1 MKQKHFIDANKAV
14 TGLVVLLM
22 MAVYKQW
29 NNPTAWIYLALH
41 GSYGLFWVTKSQ
53 IFPDKQWEQ
62 PAPFWYG
69 LVIYFGLATYWVAPF
84 LINSGG
90 VEAPAWFL
98 GLCVALYSGGVFLH
112 FAADMQKHIS
122 LQLRPNRLITGG
134 LWARVRNPNYLGELM
149 IYLSFALLA
158 VHWLPLV
165 ILAAWVLVIWL
176 PNMIKKDRSLRRY
189 PEFGEYKKRTKMLIP
204 WLF

>member
-29 NNPTAWIYLALH
+29 DNPTAWIYLALH
-41 GSYGLFWVTKSQ
+41 GSYGLLWVTKSQ
-53 IFPDKQWEQ
+53 VFPDKQWEQ

-69 LVIYFGLATYWVAPF
+69 LVIYFGLGTYWVAPF
-84 LINSGG
+84 LLNSGG
-90 VEAPAWFL
+90 VQAPAWFL
-98 GLCVALYSGGVFLH
+98 GLCVALYTGGIFLH
-112 FAADMQKHIS
+112 FAADMQKHIT
-122 LQLRPNRLITGG
+122 LQLRPNRLITSG
-134 LWARVRNPNYLGELM
+134 LWSRVRNPNYLGELM

-176 PNMIKKDRSLRRY
+176 PNMMKKERSLRRY

-204 WLF
+204 WII